1 MFLLSFRCLVSANV
15 SLQCAIVLFP
25 NHSHFLFGSI
35 LGSKFEFHFL
45 GGGGEGGIRGK
56 KNFRNDNFV
65 DILGVIS
72 MHFRVFLAMYKMGK
86 FEGGVLKF

>member
-15 SLQCAIVLFP
+15 SLQCAIVLFS

-35 LGSKFEFHFL
+35 SGSKFEFHFL
-45 GGGGEGGIRGK
+45 RGGRGVSGEK

-65 DILGVIS
+65 INLGVIS

-86 FEGGVLKF
+86 FEGGMLKF